1 MPLASLVAL
10 KKLNA
15 NNNAPRFAR
24 RLKKTKRK
32 QYCPSL
38 RSSPEKNQ
46 TQTIMPLASLVALK
60 KLNANNNAH
69 RFARR
74 LKKTERK
81 Q

>member
-32 QYCPSL
+32 HQCPSL
-38 RSSPEKNQ
+38 RSVP
-46 TQTIMPLASLVALK
+46 
-60 KLNANNNAH
+60 
-69 RFARR
+69 
-74 LKKTERK
+74 
-81 Q
+81 

>member
-24 RLKKTKRK
+24 RLR
-32 QYCPSL
+32 
-38 RSSPEKNQ
+38 
-46 TQTIMPLASLVALK
+46 
-60 KLNANNNAH
+60 KLNANNKAP

-74 LKKTERK
+74 PKKAKRK

>member
-24 RLKKTKRK
+24 RLKK
-32 QYCPSL
+32 
-38 RSSPEKNQ
+38 
-46 TQTIMPLASLVALK
+46 
-60 KLNANNNAH
+60 LNANNNDP
-69 RFARR
+69 RFVRR
-74 LKKTERK
+74 LKKTKRK

>member
-24 RLKKTKRK
+24 RFKKTKRK

-38 RSSPEKNQ
+38 RSSP
-46 TQTIMPLASLVALK
+46 
-60 KLNANNNAH
+60 
-69 RFARR
+69 
-74 LKKTERK
+74 
-81 Q
+81 

>member
-1 MPLASLVAL
+1 MPLASLVALKKLSANNNAPSFARRL

-38 RSSPEKNQ
+38 RSSP
-46 TQTIMPLASLVALK
+46 
-60 KLNANNNAH
+60 
-69 RFARR
+69 
-74 LKKTERK
+74 
-81 Q
+81 